1 MDNNLG
7 RVVLVKDINLGFS
20 KSYDNNSDYEPIYSI
35 NSSSSFPNSLIEFK
49 DRLYFAANNGTSGQ
63 ELFVS
68 DGTAEGTRLVTELDP
83 GAAYSP
89 LSSFVEF
96 KDRLYFAAGNG
107 TSGQELFVS
116 DGTAEGTQLVADI
129 RSGDNRYS
137 FEYSYGSYP
146 DNLVEFNNKLYFTA
160 DDGKNGNELFVS
172 DGTAEGTQLL
182 VDLRP
187 GNDSDGS
194 SPDNLVEFKDKLYFM
209 ANNGENGNELCNRS
223 FPPVKNEPTKL
234 R

>member
-1 MDNNLG
+1 M
-7 RVVLVKDINLGFS
+7 
-20 KSYDNNSDYEPIYSI
+20 
-35 NSSSSFPNSLIEFK
+35 
-49 DRLYFAANNGTSGQ
+49 
-63 ELFVS
+63 
-68 DGTAEGTRLVTELDP
+68 TELDP